1 MALWI
6 VLFGTGGG
14 RISRKTGADKRT
26 SNFPFGNK
34 ESASARKKQWSKA
47 M

>member
-6 VLFGTGGG
+6 ILFGTGGG

-26 SNFPFGNK
+26 SSFPFGNK

-47 M
+47 L